1 MTTQQNR
8 GTMDERLDHT
18 DGNAETSG
26 GAARYDGADTQAS
39 KAPEDKATSAETG
52 EARSPEPL
60 EAQTQTVEDVAKG
73 SDEAATEAVG
83 QSAAPKPG
91 IAPDATGA
99 APKAHAAAGGAFPEA
114 DADVSQPN
122 AAMDKAASEPEA
134 AAGASTSSADAATD
148 APASNA
154 DAADSSVD
162 APATP
167 DASATTEDT
176 ERASEQADAPHDPG
190 APADQPS
197 PTDEADAADGDGTP
211 DAVEAGAAKAREFAT
226 SILNTARTAGAAG
239 SRSLNEGISA
249 VRELSK
255 VRRAHAQA
263 KEALASLE
271 SDLEEAQASLDH
283 RRDVEANYQDI
294 LTVQGDEL
302 KSATAELVEHRT
314 HAAELSRE
322 LVAKTDELRE
332 AKREND
338 RRLAPYKGL
347 METAKENLSDAEH
360 AHAEAKRALRSAQ
373 AQADGATNGRDTRL
387 SAANRAVDNAA
398 ARLQRLQDQLAEM
411 KRDPSTGAKEI
422 SEMSGGVAA
431 ALAQLENARED
442 VTRLTAEMGQAV
454 QNAQTHLYTQK
465 KSLEEAERDLKDAQ
479 DAERGKREEYES
491 LRSQAD
497 EVERGLSERIK
508 ELNADV
514 KESVEAQH
522 EAQTR
527 IDAAQELLDEAKD
540 IHAHPEVTRRLAR
553 TANELESRV
562 DVARE
567 QVEDLA
573 GEMRSTRERTQRA
586 RALLYAVVVA
596 VVALVALVAWLVLG
610 R

>member
-1 MTTQQNR
+1 
-8 GTMDERLDHT
+8 MDERLDHT
-18 DGNAETSG
+18 DSNAETGAKASED
-26 GAARYDGADTQAS
+26 AARNNETGARAAR
-39 KAPEDKATSAETG
+39 APEAKATSAETG
-52 EARSPEPL
+52 AARSPEPF
-60 EAQTQTVEDVAKG
+60 EAQTQTVEDVATG
-73 SDEAATEAVG
+73 GDDAATEAAN
-83 QSAAPKPG
+83 QSATPATG
-91 IAPDATGA
+91 IAPDAAGA
-99 APKAHAAAGGAFPEA
+99 APKDDVAACETFPGA
-114 DADVSQPN
+114 DADGSRPN
-122 AAMDKAASEPEA
+122 AATDEAEAFEP
-134 AAGASTSSADAATD
+134 DAATD
-148 APASNA
+148 APA
-154 DAADSSVD
+154 SSVD

-167 DASATTEDT
+167 DAGAATKDA
-176 ERASEQADAPHDPG
+176 ERASEQTDAPHDPD

-211 DAVEAGAAKAREFAT
+211 DAVEAGATKAREFAT
-226 SILNTARTAGAAG
+226 GILNTARTAGAAG

-271 SDLEEAQASLDH
+271 RDLEEAQSSLDH

-347 METAKENLSDAEH
+347 MESAKENLSDAEY

-373 AQADGATNGRDTRL
+373 AQADGTTNDRDTRL

-479 DAERGKREEYES
+479 DAERGKREEYEG

-514 KESVEAQH
+514 KVSVEAQH
-522 EAQTR
+522 EAQAR

-553 TANELESRV
+553 TANELEARV

-586 RALLYAVVVA
+586 RIVLYAVVVA